1 MQAFCI
7 RHSLMRDDRRTNR
20 YRDELAVSLYCMK
33 PSFGARRCVE
43 PRAGRAFTQIA
54 VSMRRRSQQ
63 TGCCFARPRSV

>member
-1 MQAFCI
+1 
-7 RHSLMRDDRRTNR
+7 
-20 YRDELAVSLYCMK
+20 MK